1 MTSAPGSI
9 QVTTPKRLSKM
20 PANQAVNLN
29 HLLNFTLPPRQTRPL
44 TSLPRRS
51 RRTGTAQGGW
61 NKERFV
67 NAQYRFVMNP
77 TGDYTVHFADPDIF
91 FQWQDILQVII
102 PRSSALASAAASG
115 KLCTQEEGYTTCPIC
130 LSPPTAPRMTKC
142 GHVFCFPCILHYLST
157 SDNKWA
163 RCPICFDSV
172 NERQLKTVKW
182 YDGPIDNIDRPL
194 GEIPSPSSSSLDHA
208 FETVPRE
215 GSSLRMRLIQRPQI
229 TTLALPRS
237 STWPSD
243 LLPPHQAPFYFLPDV
258 FSFSKFMLAT
268 PEHLISSLNSDLD
281 EIADERRV
289 LSAMQDALGVL
300 FIDSAEQ
307 RVREQVAKAVALDTP
322 VLRAQIDK
330 AKRDQREIEERC
342 AFHARRRKAEEMA
355 HPSLSDAPP
364 EFLVLRSGDVI
375 TSTPPPAVAASESS
389 RPGPQARNQLRQ
401 RRNLNPPPPSTST
414 YYYYQ
419 ASSGLPLFLHP
430 LDIRIL
436 LSHFSDYSAFP
447 DTITIRV
454 ESFAE
459 GTVND
464 DLRKRCKYLA
474 HLPEGADVVFI
485 EADLEGVVGAEGLKN
500 FEGPLRMR
508 TSRRKEKGRKDD
520 RAKTRAE
527 DKEKASIS
535 WTAATAI
542 SSSVPFVIPDFITE
556 DVSVVEGIDVVRSVE
571 SQSQSLQPSPAAIA
585 PVTGAW
591 GARSFASALHSSP
604 PTQGRIGGQQ
614 QQHRAVRGQN
624 FEDEWD
630 MDVAWHELEQ
640 RSGGSG
646 RKKRGNKLVVL
657 GSGGGGARRR

>member
-1 MTSAPGSI
+1 MYVAS
-9 QVTTPKRLSKM
+9 
-20 PANQAVNLN
+20 
-29 HLLNFTLPPRQTRPL
+29 
-44 TSLPRRS
+44 
-51 RRTGTAQGGW
+51 
-61 NKERFV
+61 
-67 NAQYRFVMNP
+67 
-77 TGDYTVHFADPDIF
+77 F

-102 PRSSALASAAASG
+102 PRSSALAAAAASG

-142 GHVFCFPCILHYLST
+142 GHVSFSKFMLSDAISKIQVFCFPCILHYLST

-172 NERQLKTVKW
+172 NERQLKSVKW
-182 YDGPIDNIDRPL
+182 YDGPTNDTDEGNF
-194 GEIPSPSSSSLDHA
+194 SSSSSSLDST
-208 FETVPRE
+208 FETVPHE

-268 PEHLISSLNSDLD
+268 PEYLISSLTSDLD
-281 EIADERRV
+281 EITAERRV
-289 LSAMQDALGVL
+289 LSAMQDPLGVM
-300 FIDSAEQ
+300 FVDSAEQ
-307 RVREQVAKAVALDTP
+307 RVREQIAKAVALDSP
-322 VLRAQIDK
+322 GLKARIDR

-342 AFHARRRKAEEMA
+342 AFHAHRRKAEEIA
-355 HPSLSDAPP
+355 HASPALSDAPS
-364 EFLVLRSGDVI
+364 EFLALRSRGVI
-375 TSTPPPAVAASESS
+375 TPVTVTSENLNS
-389 RPGPQARNQLRQ
+389 RPGPQGRNQLRQ

-414 YYYYQ
+414 YFYYQ
-419 ASSGLPLFLHP
+419 AASGLPLFLHP
-430 LDIRIL
+430 LDIKIL

-459 GTVND
+459 GSVND

-500 FEGPLRMR
+500 FEGPLKMR

-520 RAKTRAE
+520 RAKIRAE
-527 DKEKASIS
+527 EKEKANIS
-535 WTAATAI
+535 WTAATTDH
-542 SSSVPFVIPDFITE
+542 SVPSPTPFLIPDF
-556 DVSVVEGIDVVRSVE
+556 DVSTVEDAVRLVE
-571 SQSQSLQPSPAAIA
+571 SQSQSPQPSPAATA
-585 PVTGAW
+585 PMTGAW

-604 PTQGRIGGQQ
+604 PSQGRIGGQQ
-614 QQHRAVRGQN
+614 QQNRTVRGQN
-624 FEDEWD
+624 YEDEWD
-630 MDVAWHELEQ
+630 VDVAWHELEQ
-640 RSGGSG
+640 RNGGSG